1 MGIRNGDIDFN
12 EVFQLHKQ
20 LEQRMEAAYHNS
32 KLPEHADME
41 KIDRL
46 TREIYW
52 DYLGVDTK

>member
-41 KIDRL
+41 KL
-46 TREIYW
+46 T
-52 DYLGVDTK
+52 D